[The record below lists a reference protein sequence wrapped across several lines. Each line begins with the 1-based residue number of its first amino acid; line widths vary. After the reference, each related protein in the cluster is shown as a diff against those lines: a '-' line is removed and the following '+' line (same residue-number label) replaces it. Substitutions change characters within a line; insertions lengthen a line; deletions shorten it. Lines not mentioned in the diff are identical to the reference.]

1 MKTIYKILLSF
12 VFLIVAVS
20 CDDYLDVNENKNQL
34 VAVPSG
40 NLLLKGTLLANA
52 QVQQGHL
59 SRVSMYYTGGLI
71 GLQLVQQTIYDY
83 NYTPGDSDGTWSQIY
98 NGILVQN
105 KEIRRLSPEN
115 TGLQMNPSLP
125 NKNPLSLLVET

>member
-12 VFLIVAVS
+12 VFLIATVS

-59 SRVSMYYTGGLI
+59 SRVSMYYTGGFI
-71 GLQLVQQTIYDY
+71 GLQLVQQTIY
-83 NYTPGDSDGTWSQIY
+83 N
-98 NGILVQN
+98 
-105 KEIRRLSPEN
+105 
-115 TGLQMNPSLP
+115 
-125 NKNPLSLLVET
+125 